1 MIRFAVCDDEKFML
15 DDILARLSLYMEKR
29 KLSYKAYRFANGA
42 ELLESNLEFDVIFLD
57 IQMEVPDGME
67 TARRLRENGCKSLII
82 FITVLK
88 ECVFDSF
95 EVEAYD
101 YLVKPVT
108 QERFFRTMDRAAL
121 ALKKRRERN
130 LVVKSNHSC
139 QVIPASDIVYCEVLG
154 RKVYLHQ
161 KNGEVVSWYERIGVL
176 EDDMDG
182 RFFRCHRSYLVNLD
196 YVRGCRSGRVL
207 LAEGGEI
214 PVSRLREQELA
225 QALLAHMKERRQL

>member
-161 KNGEVVSWYERIGVL
+161 KNGEVVSGVRR
-176 EDDMDG
+176 G
-182 RFFRCHRSYLVNLD
+182 KRS
-196 YVRGCRSGRVL
+196 
-207 LAEGGEI
+207 
-214 PVSRLREQELA
+214 
-225 QALLAHMKERRQL
+225 